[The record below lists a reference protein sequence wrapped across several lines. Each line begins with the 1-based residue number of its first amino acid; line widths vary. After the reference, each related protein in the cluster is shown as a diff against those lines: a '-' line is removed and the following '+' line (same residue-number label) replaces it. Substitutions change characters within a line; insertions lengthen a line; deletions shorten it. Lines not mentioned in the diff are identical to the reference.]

1 MNFSLEPKLTK
12 ELILSRFSEE
22 QLMEYY
28 LHIPV
33 KKGLFRSTLR
43 EDKRPTCSFFRNN
56 KGTLMFKDFATGQCL
71 DIFSIVQQT
80 FKCNYFESLRII
92 ANDFGIVRNKDLQ
105 KNPGKIN
112 KNPIK
117 IEDKEASK
125 IQVEIQDFSE
135 LELKWWAKYGI
146 TKSILQKFDV
156 YSCKHIFLNGQLFA
170 KSQQHCPIFGY
181 FGGIKEQ
188 NKEKIELWRCYFPKR
203 LSYRF
208 ITNWPS
214 KKIQGYDQLP
224 KKGKLLVITKSM
236 KDCLTLYSCG
246 ISACAPNSEN
256 LEIKDNVLK
265 ELQSRFKYIVYF
277 YDNDL
282 PGISNMNRIKKKFPN
297 LIYYWIPRAFS
308 VKDFSD
314 FYKKYGRTF
323 TLNFIKN
330 EINLIKNGKKT
341 KFRNSLVENL

>member
-1 MNFSLEPKLTK
+1 MNFSFEPKLTK

-28 LHIPV
+28 LHMPV
-33 KKGLFRSTLR
+33 KKGLFRSPLR
-43 EDKRPTCSFFRNN
+43 NDKNPTCSFFRSN
-56 KGTLMFKDFATGQCL
+56 KGTLMFKDFATSQCL
-71 DIFSIVQQT
+71 DAFSVVQKL
-80 FKCNYFESLRII
+80 FGCSYFEALRII
-92 ANDFGIVRNKDLQ
+92 ANDFGIIRNKDLQ

-146 TKSILQKFDV
+146 TKNTLQKFDV
-156 YSCKHIFLNGQLFA
+156 YSCKHVFLNDQLFA

-181 FGGIKEQ
+181 YGKKYHGM
-188 NKEKIELWRCYFPKR
+188 ELWRCYFPKR
-203 LSYRF
+203 TLFRF

-236 KDCLTLYSCG
+236 KDCLSMYSCG
-246 ISACAPNSEN
+246 ITAIAPCSEN
-256 LEIKDNVLK
+256 LFVSEKVLEDLK
-265 ELQSRFKYIVYF
+265 KRFKYIVVF

-282 PGISNMNRIKKKFPN
+282 PGISNMRKIRKTHPELNFF
-297 LIYYWIPRAFS
+297 YIPRYYEA
-308 VKDFSD
+308 KDFSD
-314 FYKKYGRTF
+314 FYAKYGR
-323 TLNFIKN
+323 
-330 EINLIKNGKKT
+330 KKT
-341 KFRNSLVENL
+341 LETIKHYLLQLNSSGIRNFEN